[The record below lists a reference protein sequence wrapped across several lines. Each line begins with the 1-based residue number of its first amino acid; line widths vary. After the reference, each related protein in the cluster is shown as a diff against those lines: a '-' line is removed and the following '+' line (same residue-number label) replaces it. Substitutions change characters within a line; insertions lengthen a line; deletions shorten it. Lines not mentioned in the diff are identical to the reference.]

1 VGHVARER
9 CIIRSVKK
17 QEQVI
22 IYEGKGKDVEES
34 NYIKNLGFP
43 RLTAWCVPM

>member
-1 VGHVARER
+1 MHG
-9 CIIRSVKK
+9 VKK

-22 IYEGKGKDVEES
+22 LYEEKGKDVEES
-34 NYIKNLGFP
+34 NYIENLGFP